1 MKRKERARSRRKKTF
16 PVAAAA
22 IGVGT
27 VCFLAAA
34 SAGVYIYKGQQYK
47 RVFFP
52 NTVINGIDASGK
64 SVEEVKALIASEID
78 GYVLTIE
85 ERDGETE
92 QIAGDD
98 IGLHSEF
105 DGSLETLLE
114 AQEPMKW
121 WSLQKEEKTYEI
133 ETMVVYEEELL
144 MEKVDGLRCFSEELV
159 KAPENAYLSDYVSGQ
174 GYAIVPETRGNLL
187 VKETAVAGIVDAIH
201 NLQPSVSF
209 EELDAYE
216 KAEITSTDEE
226 LVKVADSLNKQAGV
240 TVTYQFGDKT
250 EVLNGDTIHAW
261 LSVNADKT
269 IGLDRDAVAAYVKSL
284 ASKYNTAYQPKTLK
298 TSYGKT
304 VTIKKGFYGWRIN
317 QSEETDQLY
326 NIIRSGESQT
336 REPVYSQTAASHG
349 ANDYGDTYVEI
360 NLTAQRLFFYKD
372 GKLLVEADFVS
383 GNASKNYDTPA
394 GAYPLTYKERNA
406 TLKGEDYATPV
417 SYWMPFNGNI
427 GMHDA
432 NWRSSFGG
440 SIYKTSGSHGCVNLP
455 PSAAK
460 TIYENIS
467 AGMPVL
473 CYHLEGTE
481 RSSSSSAVKETTA
494 AATTVPE
501 TTAPPETPAVPETT
515 TPPETPETSP
525 VPEETT
531 QVPESVPEQAT
542 EPETTK
548 KPAGP
553 GEVATGEE
561 SATKKRGPGE

>member
-22 IGVGT
+22 IGAGA

-47 RVFFP
+47 HVFFP

-85 ERDGETE
+85 EWDGETE
-92 QIAGDD
+92 QIARDD

-121 WSLQKEEKTYEI
+121 WNLQKEEKTYEI

-144 MEKVDGLRCFSEELV
+144 MEKIDALRCFSGELV

-226 LVKVADSLNKQAGV
+226 LVRVADSLNKQAGV

-250 EVLNGDTIHAW
+250 EVLNGDTIHTW

-317 QSEETDQLY
+317 QGEETDQLY

-531 QVPESVPEQAT
+531 QAPEQAT

-561 SATKKRGPGE
+561 TATKKRGPGE

>member
-47 RVFFP
+47 HVFFP

-92 QIAGDD
+92 QIARDD

-144 MEKVDGLRCFSEELV
+144 MEKIDGLRCFSEELV

-174 GYAIVPETRGNLL
+174 GYAIVQETRGNLL

-317 QSEETDQLY
+317 QGEETDQLY

-501 TTAPPETPAVPETT
+501 TSAPPETPAVPETT
-515 TPPETPETSP
+515 TPPETSP

-531 QVPESVPEQAT
+531 QARESVPEQAT

>member
-47 RVFFP
+47 HVFFP

-159 KAPENAYLSDYVSGQ
+159 RAPENAYLSDYVSGQ

-317 QSEETDQLY
+317 QGEETNQLY

-515 TPPETPETSP
+515 TPPETSP

-531 QVPESVPEQAT
+531 QAPESVPEQAT

>member
-1 MKRKERARSRRKKTF
+1 MKRKERARSRKKKTF

>member
-22 IGVGT
+22 IGAGA

-47 RVFFP
+47 HVFFP

-92 QIAGDD
+92 QIARGD

-144 MEKVDGLRCFSEELV
+144 MEKIDALRCFSGELV

-250 EVLNGDTIHAW
+250 EVLNGDTIHTW

-317 QSEETDQLY
+317 QGEETDQLY

-501 TTAPPETPAVPETT
+501 TTVLPETPAVPETT

-531 QVPESVPEQAT
+531 QAPEQAT

-561 SATKKRGPGE
+561 TATKKRGPGE

>member
-47 RVFFP
+47 HVFFP

-92 QIAGDD
+92 QIARDD

-144 MEKVDGLRCFSEELV
+144 MEKIDGLRCFSEELV

-317 QSEETDQLY
+317 QGEETDQLY

-515 TPPETPETSP
+515 TPPETSP

-531 QVPESVPEQAT
+531 QAPESVPEQAT

>member
-27 VCFLAAA
+27 VCFLATA

-92 QIAGDD
+92 QIARDD

-144 MEKVDGLRCFSEELV
+144 MEKIDGLRCFSEELV

-317 QSEETDQLY
+317 QGEETDQLY

-473 CYHLEGTE
+473 CYHLDGTE

-515 TPPETPETSP
+515 TPPETSP

-531 QVPESVPEQAT
+531 QAPESVPEQAP

>member
-16 PVAAAA
+16 PVAAAV
-22 IGVGT
+22 IGTGA
-27 VCFLAAA
+27 VCFLAVA

-47 RVFFP
+47 HVFFP
-52 NTVINGIDASGK
+52 NTVINGINASGK

-92 QIAGDD
+92 RIARDD

-144 MEKVDGLRCFSEELV
+144 MEKIDTLRCFSEEWV

-174 GYAIVPETRGNLL
+174 GYAIVPETRGNML
-187 VKETAVAGIVDAIH
+187 VEETAVAGIVDAIH

-216 KAEITSTDEE
+216 KAEITSTNEE
-226 LVKVADSLNKQAGV
+226 LVRVADSLNKQAGV
-240 TVTYQFGDKT
+240 MVTYQFGDKT
-250 EVLNGDTIHAW
+250 EVLNGDTIHTW

-481 RSSSSSAVKETTA
+481 RSSSSAAVKETTA

-501 TTAPPETPAVPETT
+501 TTALPETPAVPETT

-531 QVPESVPEQAT
+531 QAPEQAT